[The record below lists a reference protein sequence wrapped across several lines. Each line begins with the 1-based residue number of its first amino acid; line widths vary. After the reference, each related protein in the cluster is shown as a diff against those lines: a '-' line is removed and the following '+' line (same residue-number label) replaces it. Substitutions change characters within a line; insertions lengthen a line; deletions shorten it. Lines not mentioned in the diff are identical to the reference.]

1 MCTRLSCEHASRVL
15 RTRRSGRAL
24 SIVRNG
30 ERRRRVRARCTRG
43 TATRVDYAS
52 SHSSL
57 TLRRR
62 RRRRRPASQ
71 PGPAAH
77 TQLSN
82 IRGGL
87 RWPPRSYKACFA
99 SVDPSCLTLYWSPSF
114 LHYPP
119 APRRVIRTYGHI
131 DEEEREGTRERER
144 EENTC
149 TLIRSRPTSP
159 VGPRFLLDPRPC
171 VPRSRRLQRGKC
183 QLRCRHKRGG
193 CPRRPCRDVARFATK
208 YANNIFLLSYMAF
221 SV

>member
-1 MCTRLSCEHASRVL
+1 MTHACTRLSCEHASWVL
-15 RTRRSGRAL
+15 RTLRSGRAL

-43 TATRVDYAS
+43 TATRADYAS

-57 TLRRR
+57 TL

-87 RWPPRSYKACFA
+87 RWPPLSYKACLA
-99 SVDPSCLTLYWSPSF
+99 SVGPSCLTLYWSPSF

-131 DEEEREGTRERER
+131 DEEERERTGERERER
-144 EENTC
+144 R
-149 TLIRSRPTSP
+149 IH
-159 VGPRFLLDPRPC
+159 
-171 VPRSRRLQRGKC
+171 VP
-183 QLRCRHKRGG
+183 
-193 CPRRPCRDVARFATK
+193 
-208 YANNIFLLSYMAF
+208 
-221 SV
+221 